1 MQMILSRRSIRSF
14 TEKQPEHQAI
24 EQILRA
30 AMRAPSA
37 GDQQPWEFIAITN
50 KPLLEELSGISANA
64 FPLKK
69 APLAILILG
78 NRKYL
83 KYPQYWQQDLAACC
97 ENIYIAC
104 SGLGLGTVWLGCAP
118 EEDRMKNIRRI
129 LQLNEDKLP
138 FAIMP
143 IGYAKRRKPAL
154 DTYQPT
160 RVEWRT

>member
-1 MQMILSRRSIRSF
+1 MQTILSRRSIRSF
-14 TEKQPEHQAI
+14 TEKQPQREDI

-37 GDQQPWEFIAITN
+37 GDQQPWEFIVVTN
-50 KPLLEELSGISANA
+50 KPLLEELSGISENA
-64 FPLKK
+64 FALKK
-69 APLAILILG
+69 APAAVLILG
-78 NRKYL
+78 NKKFL

-97 ENIYIAC
+97 ENIYLAC
-104 SGLGLGTVWLGCAP
+104 SCLGLGTVWLGCAP
-118 EEDRMKNIRRI
+118 EEDRMENIRRI

-138 FAIMP
+138 FAMMP

-154 DTYQPT
+154 DTYQPD